1 MTRKST
7 ILIYIAVAAIVVIPY
22 IAAGWSELPVDDKF
36 RQQAPGE
43 FVQITD
49 GKIHYRW
56 LGPQSG
62 EIVVLVHGVSVPQY
76 VFSQTAAALVDSGF
90 RILLF
95 DHFGHG
101 FSDRPV
107 AEYDADFFDQQM
119 VEVLDELGLHEP
131 VNLGALS
138 MGGVIAVDFTA
149 RHPERVKTLTLFAPA
164 GLRLVNDSD
173 SALVSLM
180 KSPVIGNWL
189 WRIVARDFYFPE
201 DDDDTAVEDIV
212 SDESMQGVPEL
223 QADYA
228 GYLMAQRQIFR
239 NLRLSHRDD
248 LLTIIAASSVPVL
261 GIFGDADDT
270 ISLESAALLADLIP
284 RARVEVINGG
294 THHLNIHRWSEVR
307 DLMLSFLH
315 NNGAMGLPAEG
326 PTE

>member
-1 MTRKST
+1 MRKST
-7 ILIYIAVAAIVVIPY
+7 ILIYVAVAAIIVVPY
-22 IAAGWSELPVDDKF
+22 VAAGWSELPIDDYF

-43 FVQITD
+43 FVQITN

-56 LGPQSG
+56 LGSQSG
-62 EIVVLVHGVSVPQY
+62 EIIVLVHGVSVPQY
-76 VFSQTAAALVDSGF
+76 VFSQTAAALVESGY

-101 FSDRPV
+101 YSDRPV
-107 AEYDADFFDQQM
+107 AQYDADFFDLEM
-119 VEVLDELGLHEP
+119 VEVLNELGLHDP

-138 MGGVIAVDFTA
+138 MGGVIAADFTA
-149 RHPERVKTLTLFAPA
+149 RHPERVKTLTQFAPA

-180 KSPVIGNWL
+180 KSPVFGNWL

-201 DDDDTAVEDIV
+201 DDDNTAVEDIV
-212 SDESMQGVPEL
+212 SDESMQGVPER
-223 QADYA
+223 QADYE

-248 LLTIIAASSVPVL
+248 LLSTIAATSVPVL

-270 ISLESAALLADLIP
+270 VSLDSAALLADLIP
-284 RARVEVINGG
+284 RARVEVISGG
-294 THHLNIHRWSEVR
+294 THHLNIHRWREVR
-307 DLMLSFLH
+307 DLMLSFLR
-315 NNGAMGLPAEG
+315 NNAAIGLPAEG